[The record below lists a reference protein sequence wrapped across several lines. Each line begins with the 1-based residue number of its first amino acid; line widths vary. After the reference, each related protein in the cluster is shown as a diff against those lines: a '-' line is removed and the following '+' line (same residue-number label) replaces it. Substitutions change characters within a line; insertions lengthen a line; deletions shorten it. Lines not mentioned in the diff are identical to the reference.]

1 MAYVFSEAALNLR
14 CVVFL
19 LREFFGI
26 WVRPRAASASESFSS
41 RRGLPDQEPLFHG
54 A

>member
-14 CVVFL
+14 CVMFL

-26 WVRPRAASASESFSS
+26 WVSPRAASASESLSS
-41 RRGLPDQEPLFHG
+41 RPGLPDKEALFHRG
-54 A
+54 